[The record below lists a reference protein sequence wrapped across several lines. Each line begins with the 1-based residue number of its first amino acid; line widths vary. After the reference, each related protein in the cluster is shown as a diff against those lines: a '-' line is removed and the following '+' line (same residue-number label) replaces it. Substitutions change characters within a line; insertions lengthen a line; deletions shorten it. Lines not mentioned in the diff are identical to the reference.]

1 MIAGPSSGCNSNARR
16 NRGAVV
22 VEVLSEVNINS
33 FMFKK
38 ICIKI
43 SLLLFVCLLYPDY
56 YQVLA
61 LTMSSG
67 LAG

>member
-1 MIAGPSSGCNSNARR
+1 M
-16 NRGAVV
+16 
-22 VEVLSEVNINS
+22 VEVLSEVNIDVIA
-33 FMFKK
+33 FKK
-38 ICIKI
+38 IRIKFY
-43 SLLLFVCLLYPDY
+43 LLLFVCLLYPDY